1 MIAFKPRFKTI
12 SQQIILLFVVYEI
25 CRLFFY
31 LFNRSAFQEIS
42 VSELASLFIYGLRF
56 DAFSICALSSVFVL
70 LFMLPFR
77 FVQTKTYQVLL
88 DVFFI
93 VPNTV
98 GILLNFIDF
107 AYFPFNHNRSNYNV
121 IRFVFNGETEFSKLL
136 PEFLSEFWYIILLFI
151 VLEYAFIKIYFIIKN
166 RLKYQQQEF
175 SIKTLSQALGLFV
188 LFNALTVLG
197 IRGGLQRAPIVILD
211 AAAYTAPS
219 NIPLVVN
226 TPFFILK
233 TAELSAIEALQL
245 MPKAEEEK
253 WVNPIHLPDENNT
266 AFKPMNVCVLILES
280 FSKEFTKIGNRR
292 SFTPFLDSLMDVSVL
307 FKNGIA
313 NGKTS
318 LEGIPSVV
326 ASIPSYMVN
335 PYINSMYSNNN
346 ITSLANVLKTK
357 QYSSTFYHGGTNGT
371 MNFNVFAKAAG
382 YDRYFGRSEYN
393 NDADYDGQ
401 WGIWDEPFLQ
411 RCIQEINAQ
420 KKPFF
425 STIFT
430 LSSHNPYKVPE
441 KYRDKFPKGIYEI
454 NEAIGY
460 ADYSLRK
467 FFASAQKETWFKNT
481 LFVISPDHT
490 ASSEDNFYKHQFGQF
505 TIPILFYQSGI
516 QPKLV
521 EKTVQQI
528 DIMPSILKYLNYD
541 KAYYSLGHNM
551 FDSIAKPCVYFLN
564 PVYYCINDSTVYTM
578 NNYRFNAKYNY
589 RLDSGLIRPL
599 PVESRDKSIETYCR
613 ALVQRYNN
621 DLIKDKIQ
629 VKNP

>member
-1 MIAFKPRFKTI
+1 M
-12 SQQIILLFVVYEI
+12 QQIILLFVVYEI

-31 LFNRSAFQEIS
+31 VFNHSSFQEIS
-42 VSELASLFIYGLRF
+42 FFELFSLFIYGLRF
-56 DAFSICALSSVFVL
+56 DAFSICALSSLYIL
-70 LFMLPFR
+70 LYVLPFS
-77 FVQTKTYQVLL
+77 FVQSGLYQKILAFL
-88 DVFFI
+88 FL
-93 VPNTV
+93 VPNTL

-136 PEFLSEFWYIILLFI
+136 PEFISEFWYIILLFFVI
-151 VLEYAFIKIYFIIKN
+151 EYFFIRCYFKINKKEIYQKQNINFKN
-166 RLKYQQQEF
+166 
-175 SIKTLSQALGLFV
+175 IAQAIGIFV
-188 LFNALTVLG
+188 LLIALTVLG

-211 AAAYTAPS
+211 AAAYTAPN

-233 TAELSAIEALQL
+233 TAELSAIEPLAL
-245 MPKAEEEK
+245 MSENEAEK
-253 WVNPIHLPDENNT
+253 LVNPIHLPEQQT
-266 AFKPMNVCVLILES
+266 EAFKPMNVCVLILES
-280 FSKEFTKIGNRR
+280 FSKEFTKIGNRK
-292 SFTPFLDSLMDVSVL
+292 SFTPFLDSLMDVSIL

-326 ASIPSYMVN
+326 ASMPSYMVN

-346 ITSLANVLKTK
+346 IQSLANVLKTK
-357 QYSSTFYHGGTNGT
+357 NYSSAFYHGGTNGT

-393 NDADYDGQ
+393 NDNDYDGQ

-411 RCIQEINAQ
+411 RCIEEINVQ

-441 KYRDKFPKGIYEI
+441 KYNGKFPKGIYEI
-454 NEAIGY
+454 NAAIGY
-460 ADYSLRK
+460 TDYSLRK
-467 FFASAQKETWFKNT
+467 FFASAQKQDWYKNT

-505 TIPILFYQSGI
+505 TIPILFYQAGM
-516 QPKLV
+516 QPRV
-521 EKTVQQI
+521 IEKTVQQI
-528 DIMPSILKYLNYD
+528 DIMPSILKYLNYNE
-541 KAYYSLGHNM
+541 AYYSLGHNM

-564 PVYYCINDSTVYTM
+564 PVYYCVYDSTVYTM